1 MYTHTIAIAKCLL
14 TEGRIADVDQ
24 MISPLV
30 MSAEKQTGTEQADT
44 AEVLFL
50 KCLLAQARL
59 FGGAAPAEVLQLF
72 AHETDLH
79 AAGNKKVFESAI
91 ASLSIGMALV
101 MPDEETQNLPRALH
115 LFRSAEDVLL
125 RINRSDYLHWAYL
138 GEATALLFL
147 GEQTEA
153 DARLNKAA
161 TCLQA
166 IRDRVAT
173 QWLACL
179 QNGTTDQL
187 PALRKC
193 LAALDLHAPSDTA
206 HAQQVFISDVMQD
219 LMLDCRLAAEGTA
232 PILIQGEPGAG
243 KETAAR
249 LIHALQAAPN
259 DVFIHVDCAGP
270 ADTWEAAASCLCAP
284 DAAADYN
291 ITLFLNH
298 IEKLSKQQQ
307 TALIDYF
314 TCIDEQATRGIN
326 RVRLISASST
336 QLDALVQAGQFDAAL
351 YHRLKI
357 CLIEIPPLRMRKQ
370 DIPILALHFSKT
382 LKPAGVSRVA
392 ITENALSALLTYDWP
407 GNIRQLKNEIERIL
421 VHICIDPLPTID
433 THSLSRAIKHKKNPR
448 WIADEVTQ
456 ETEYPLEE
464 ILHNTERT
472 IIERVLEKY
481 QGQVSSAAQALG
493 LTRQGLY
500 KKLKRLGIRLTK

>member
-30 MSAEKQTGTEQADT
+30 ATVSENQAGTSEA
-44 AEVLFL
+44 LFM

-59 FGGAAPAEVLQLF
+59 FGGAAPVDVLQLF
-72 AHETDLH
+72 ADETDLQP
-79 AAGNKKVFESAI
+79 AGNAHAFEAAI

-101 MPDEETQNLPRALH
+101 MPEEETQNLPRALH
-115 LFRSAEDVLL
+115 LFRSAEVALL
-125 RINRSDYLHWAYL
+125 QLNRSDYLHWAYL

-153 DARLNKAA
+153 AARLKKAT

-166 IRDRVAT
+166 VTDRVAA
-173 QWLACL
+173 QWLTCL
-179 QNGTTDQL
+179 QEGTTATL
-187 PALRKC
+187 TTLRTC
-193 LAALDLHAPSDTA
+193 LSGLDLDRTTTSTYAE
-206 HAQQVFISDVMQD
+206 QVFISSVMQD
-219 LMLDCRLAAEGTA
+219 LMLDCRLAAESNA

-249 LIHALQAAPN
+249 LIHTLQATP
-259 DVFIHVDCAGP
+259 DDGFIHIDCAGP
-270 ADTWEAAASCLCAP
+270 ADSWEAAASCLCDPAP
-284 DAAADYN
+284 QQSGKT
-291 ITLFLNH
+291 TLFLNQ
-298 IEKLSKQQQ
+298 IERLSTKQQK
-307 TALIDYF
+307 TLIEYF
-314 TCIDEQATRGIN
+314 NCIDEQAVHREN
-326 RVRLISASST
+326 QVRLISASSM
-336 QLDALVQAGQFDAAL
+336 QLDAFVKAGNFDAAL

-370 DIPILALHFSKT
+370 DIPVLALHFSRT

-433 THSLSRAIKHKKNPR
+433 THSLSKAIKHKKSQR
-448 WIADEVTQ
+448 WVPEEVGK

-481 QGQVSSAAQALG
+481 QGQVSSAARALG

>member
-1 MYTHTIAIAKCLL
+1 MYTHTIAIAKCLM

-30 MSAEKQTGTEQADT
+30 AAAPEGGTRSAEG
-44 AEVLFL
+44 LFL

-59 FGGAAPAEVLQLF
+59 FGGASPAAVLQLF
-72 AHETDLH
+72 DNETALQ
-79 AAGNKKVFESAI
+79 AADQTRTFESAV

-101 MPDEETQNLPRALH
+101 MPEEDTQDLPRALH
-115 LFRSAEDVLL
+115 LFRSAEAMLVQV
-125 RINRSDYLHWAYL
+125 NRSDYLHWAYL

-153 DARLNKAA
+153 TARLNKAA
-161 TCLQA
+161 TCLEVLT
-166 IRDRVAT
+166 DRIAT

-179 QNGTTDQL
+179 QNASPATM
-187 PALRKC
+187 PALRAC
-193 LAALDLHAPSDTA
+193 LAAVDL
-206 HAQQVFISDVMQD
+206 QQTDAKKEQSPAGVFISGVMQD

-249 LIHALQAAPN
+249 LIHALQAGPG
-259 DVFIHVDCAGP
+259 DVFIHIDCAGP
-270 ADTWEAAASCLCAP
+270 ADSWDAVEACLCTP
-284 DAAADYN
+284 GHAAKT
-291 ITLFLNH
+291 TLFLNH
-298 IEKLSKQQQ
+298 IESLSPHKQK
-307 TALIDYF
+307 TLIDYF
-314 TCIDEQATRGIN
+314 KCIDEQTAKNVTP
-326 RVRLISASST
+326 VRLISATSAG
-336 QLDALVQAGQFDAAL
+336 LADLVQAGDFDAAL

-357 CLIEIPPLRMRKQ
+357 CIIDIPPLRMRKQ
-370 DIPILALHFSKT
+370 DIPVLALHFSRT

-392 ITENALSALLTYDWP
+392 ITENALAALLKYDWP

-433 THSLSRAIKHKKNPR
+433 TRSLSKAIKPKKSQR
-448 WIADEVTQ
+448 WIADEITSA
-456 ETEYPLEE
+456 TGYPLEE
-464 ILHNTERT
+464 ILHNTERS
-472 IIERVLEKY
+472 IIERVLDEC
-481 QGQVSSAAQALG
+481 QGQVSSAARTLG